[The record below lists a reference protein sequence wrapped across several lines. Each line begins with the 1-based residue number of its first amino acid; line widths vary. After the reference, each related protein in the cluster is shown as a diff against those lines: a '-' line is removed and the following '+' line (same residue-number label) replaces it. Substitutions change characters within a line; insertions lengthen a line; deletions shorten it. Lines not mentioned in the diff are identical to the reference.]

1 MRSTMTR
8 LKPCTMGHSRTA
20 LDPDVEH
27 QQIIC
32 RAIASLDP
40 NTLAAVPDRLSH
52 SDWSGARNQRSH
64 LAELRRLDWS
74 HFVRRPSPRPFI
86 DGNTLR
92 SLVVYPRSF
101 KKIRRRRSGLANKT
115 VPMMFC
121 DAKLGNEATRSRT
134 GNTES
139 KNQRNPQN
147 YGHARANQTRI
158 SHDRLV
164 SSTNWTPQ
172 EPIQ

>member
-1 MRSTMTR
+1 
-8 LKPCTMGHSRTA
+8 
-20 LDPDVEH
+20 
-27 QQIIC
+27 
-32 RAIASLDP
+32 
-40 NTLAAVPDRLSH
+40 
-52 SDWSGARNQRSH
+52 
-64 LAELRRLDWS
+64 LAELRRLDWF
-74 HFVRRPSPRPFI
+74 HFVQRPSPRPFI

-121 DAKLGNEATRSRT
+121 DDNLGNEATRSRT
-134 GNTES
+134 GDTES
-139 KNQRNPQN
+139 KNRRNPQN

-158 SHDRLV
+158 SHDRLL